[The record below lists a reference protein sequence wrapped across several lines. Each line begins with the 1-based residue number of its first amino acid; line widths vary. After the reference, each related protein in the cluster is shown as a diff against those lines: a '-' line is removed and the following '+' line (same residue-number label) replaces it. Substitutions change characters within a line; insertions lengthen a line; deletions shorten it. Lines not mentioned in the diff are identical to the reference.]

1 MVENG
6 WILLKL
12 KDGFMSIY
20 HVDNDFSLQTTL
32 KSLHILYIEDEASIR
47 TTITKVLRYFS
58 EHVLA
63 LESAE
68 EAIDIYKEFKPDII
82 ICDINL
88 PGISGIEFVKWIRQF
103 DEKSQVF
110 LLTAYT
116 DKAYLLEAIKLSL
129 VDYLTKPIDFT
140 MLEKTLKEATRK
152 VIQHK
157 MLSVTFN
164 TGAVY
169 SYQQRSITFQDEI
182 HSLTAK
188 EVKLLDHLITNKSR
202 MTSKEELQKTL
213 WEDDMGSESAF
224 KSLVNKLRS
233 KIGKEAI
240 ENISGV
246 GYRILLA

>member
-1 MVENG
+1 MVYLVE
-6 WILLKL
+6 
-12 KDGFMSIY
+12 
-20 HVDNDFSLQTTL
+20 NDFSLQTTL
-32 KSLHILYIEDEASIR
+32 KSLHILYIEDDASIR
-47 TTITKVLRYFS
+47 ETISKVLHYFS
-58 EHVLA
+58 DTILA
-63 LESAE
+63 VASAE
-68 EAIDIYKEFKPDII
+68 EAQERYATFAPDII

-88 PGISGIEFVKWIRQF
+88 PGMNGIDFVKWLRSF

-140 MLEKTLKEATRK
+140 ILEKTLKNAARK

-157 MLSVTFN
+157 TLHVTFI
-164 TGAVY
+164 TGALY
-169 SYQQRSITFQDEI
+169 LYQQRTVTFEQHI
-182 HSLTAK
+182 HPLTAK
-188 EVKLLDHLITNKSR
+188 EVKLLDHLIANQNR

-224 KSLVNKLRS
+224 KSLVNKLRA

-246 GYRILLA
+246 GYRILIS

>member
-1 MVENG
+1 
-6 WILLKL
+6 
-12 KDGFMSIY
+12 MSY
-20 HVDNDFSLQTTL
+20 HVENDFSLQTTL
-32 KSLHILYIEDEASIR
+32 KSLRILYIEDDASIR

-58 EHVLA
+58 DAIFAV
-63 LESAE
+63 ESAE
-68 EAIDIYKEFKPDII
+68 EAIKSYMHFQPDII

-88 PGISGIEFVKWIRQF
+88 PGMNGIEFVKWVRQF
-103 DEKSQVF
+103 DEKSQIF

-116 DKAYLLEAIKLSL
+116 DKEYLLEAVKLSL

-140 MLEKTLKEATRK
+140 MLEKTLKNAARK
-152 VIQHK
+152 VIQNK
-157 MLSVTFN
+157 TLNVQFI

-169 SYQQRSITFQDEI
+169 SYQQRSVTFGNKAYP
-182 HSLTAK
+182 LTAK
-188 EVKLLDHLITNKSR
+188 ETRLLDHLITNKSR
-202 MTSKEELQKTL
+202 MTSKEELQTTL

-224 KSLVNKLRS
+224 KSLVNKLRT